1 MWEKYCTRNIKLEI
15 SRKLGLLK
23 LICSHIHSLIQQT
36 LIKLNVYWVLDV
48 FPSRQWY
55 ASQCLII
62 MNSPP
67 RILTYSMCSHHGQLQ
82 TTNVNVEVGRDA
94 PN

>member
-23 LICSHIHSLIQQT
+23 LIRSHIHSLIQQT